1 MSMIPDGA
9 SLGQFTA
16 YTATTEDSEFLVDNS
31 RDAMNR
37 ILGAVNLSPIRS
49 QARKHLDLQS
59 DSGVRRLVSKL
70 VTTVRVI
77 QSTNLYRTNIT

>member
-16 YTATTEDSEFLVDNS
+16 YTATTEGSEFLVDNS

-37 ILGAVNLSPIRS
+37 ILGAVNLSLIRS
-49 QARKHLDLQS
+49 QARKRWDLQS
-59 DSGVRRLVSKL
+59 DSGVRRLASKL